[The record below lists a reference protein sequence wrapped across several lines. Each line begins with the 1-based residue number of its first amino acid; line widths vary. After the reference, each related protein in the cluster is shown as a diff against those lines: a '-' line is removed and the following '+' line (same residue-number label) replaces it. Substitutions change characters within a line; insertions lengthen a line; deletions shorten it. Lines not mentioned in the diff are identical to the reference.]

1 MKMRKLASLAMTPL
15 VLAGIAVAAPIA
27 GATAASAVPSV
38 CQFAEDQISPVPI
51 WGSVICYSG
60 TGQYRVKVTCKD
72 GITGNILTSYGPWV
86 GIRKTSKAS
95 CGNGS
100 RYAVTDIFYQD
111 R

>member
-1 MKMRKLASLAMTPL
+1 MKMKKLASLAMTPL
-15 VLAGIAVAAPIA
+15 VLTGVAVAVPIA
-27 GATAASAVPSV
+27 GATAASAEPQV
-38 CQFAEDQISPVPI
+38 CQYGADETSATPT

-72 GITGNILTSYGPWV
+72 GITGNHLTSYGPWV

-95 CGNGS
+95 CGNTV
-100 RYAVTDIFYQD
+100 RYVVTDVFYQT